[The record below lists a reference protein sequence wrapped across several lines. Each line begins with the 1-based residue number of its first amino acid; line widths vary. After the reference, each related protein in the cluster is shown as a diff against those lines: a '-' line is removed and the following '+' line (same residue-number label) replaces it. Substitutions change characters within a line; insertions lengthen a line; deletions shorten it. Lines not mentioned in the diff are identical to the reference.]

1 MKSLINRIFGTRLWA
16 LFLKE
21 LRQIKRDRRLIASLI
36 VPPTV
41 QILIFGFALNPE
53 VTNLRLGVVDESR
66 SIASRELTSAF
77 VESRS
82 FQVRSYFE
90 SSEALG
96 QALREGRLDA
106 GLVIPSE
113 FAKKRERHETANVQL
128 IFDASDS
135 NTAGIAAGYV
145 SRIIASLNQRLSE
158 GRPAIAFN
166 SQAAAKAEG
175 KISSWVALL
184 YNPGLKNAWFIIT
197 GMLGILLVLNGSLI
211 ASASMVKE
219 KELGTVEQLLMTPAE
234 ASEIIIAKIAP
245 LFLLLLADIGLALGI
260 GYLVFEVPV
269 RGSLLLLYAA
279 GGLCIFAGIG
289 IGTFIATFTRSQQQ
303 AQLLSFFINPPL
315 ALLSGAT
322 TPIEG
327 MPQWLQPF
335 TYLNPIR
342 HFATIARGIML
353 KGAGVEIL
361 YLPLLALLAF
371 AVLLVGLSAW
381 RFRKQLG

>member
-1 MKSLINRIFGTRLWA
+1 MKNLLHKIFATRLWA

-36 VPPTV
+36 VPPTI

-66 SIASRELTSAF
+66 SATSRELISAF
-77 VESRS
+77 VESQS
-82 FQVRSYFE
+82 FQVRSFYE
-90 SSEALG
+90 SGEALG
-96 QALREGRLDA
+96 AALREGKLDA
-106 GLVIPSE
+106 GLIIPND
-113 FAKKRERHETANVQL
+113 FARKRQRRETADVQL
-128 IFDASDS
+128 LFDASDS
-135 NTAGIAAGYV
+135 NTAGIAAGYA
-145 SRIIASLNQRLSE
+145 SRIIAALNQRDAIN
-158 GRPAIAFN
+158 GRAIAIN
-166 SQAAAKAEG
+166 SPPMPKPEG

-184 YNPGLKNAWFIIT
+184 YNPGLESAWFIIT
-197 GMLGILLVLNGSLI
+197 GTLGILLVLNGSLI
-211 ASASMVKE
+211 ASASLVKE
-219 KELGTVEQLLMTPAE
+219 KEIGTVEQLLMTPAE

-245 LFLLLLADIGLALGI
+245 LFLLLLIDIGLALGV
-260 GYLVFEVPV
+260 GYAVFDVPV
-269 RGSLLLLYAA
+269 RGNLLLLCSA

-303 AQLLSFFINPPL
+303 AQLLIFFINPPL

-327 MPQWLQPF
+327 MPDWLQPL

-353 KGAGVEIL
+353 KAAGMEVL
-361 YLPLLALLAF
+361 YPHLLALLAF
-371 AVLLVGLSAW
+371 AVLLVGISAW

>member
-1 MKSLINRIFGTRLWA
+1 MKRLMNKLFGSRLWA

-66 SIASRELTSAF
+66 TMASRELVSAF
-77 VESRS
+77 VESHS
-82 FQVRSYFE
+82 FQVRSYFQSGE
-90 SSEALG
+90 EIGKALSEG
-96 QALREGRLDA
+96 KLDA
-106 GLVIPSE
+106 GLVIPSD
-113 FAKKRERHETANVQL
+113 FAKKRERRETADAQL
-128 IFDASDS
+128 IFDASDT
-135 NTAGIAAGYV
+135 NTAGIAAGYA
-145 SRIIASLNQRLSE
+145 SRIIASLNERAGQASAVAL
-158 GRPAIAFN
+158 N
-166 SQAAAKAEG
+166 SQPVARREG
-175 KISSWVALL
+175 KISSRVALL
-184 YNPGLKNAWFIIT
+184 YNPGLKNSWFIIT
-197 GMLGILLVLNGSLI
+197 GVLGILLVLNGSLI
-211 ASASMVKE
+211 ASASLVKE
-219 KELGTVEQLLMTPAE
+219 KEIGTVEQLLMTPAE

-245 LFLLLLADIGLALGI
+245 LFLLLLIDIGLALGV
-260 GYLVFEVPV
+260 GNLVFDVPV
-269 RGSLLLLYAA
+269 RGNLLLLCSA

-327 MPQWLQPF
+327 MPEWVQPL

-353 KGAGVEIL
+353 KGAGFEVL
-361 YLPLLALLAF
+361 YVSLLALFGF